1 MRVRRTVVLPAAPED
16 VWPALTD
23 PSRLARWLDAEV
35 ELDSRQ
41 GGRVVVVDE
50 DGERWGTVEWFEPG
64 RMLVLRLWEK
74 ADRLSGSRVEFT
86 LDTVGDG
93 TRLTVVESRIDSGRD
108 WGDRCQPQVV
118 SHADR
123 PVETAASRG

>member
-1 MRVRRTVVLPAAPED
+1 MRIERTIVLPATPDE
-16 VWPALTD
+16 VWPALTE
-23 PSRLARWLDAEV
+23 PSRLARWLDADV
-35 ELDSRQ
+35 EIDSRQ

-86 LDTVGDG
+86 LDEVDDG

-108 WGDRCQPQVV
+108 GGDRRQPGGV
-118 SHADR
+118 
-123 PVETAASRG
+123 SRG